1 MEDRIKQDIE
11 VLALLLAITLGP
23 SSHDAIMEY
32 LQSLPKI
39 SPFREIIRQWARTH
53 DDSFVNKLLEE
64 ALINPSIKIHP
75 SLRTLAER
83 IVNRSIDFRYKSE

>member
-1 MEDRIKQDIE
+1 MENRIKQDIE
-11 VLALLLAITLGP
+11 ILALLLAITLGP
-23 SSHDAIMEY
+23 TSHDAIMEY

-39 SPFREIIRQWARTH
+39 GPFREIIRQWARTH

-64 ALINPSIKIHP
+64 ALINPSIEIHP

-83 IVNRSIDFRYKSE
+83 IVDRRIEFRYKSE